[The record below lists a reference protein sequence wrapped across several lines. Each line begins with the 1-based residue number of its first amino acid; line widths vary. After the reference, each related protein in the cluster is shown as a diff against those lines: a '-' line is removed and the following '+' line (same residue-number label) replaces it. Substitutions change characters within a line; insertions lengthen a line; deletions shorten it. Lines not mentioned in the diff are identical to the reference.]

1 MISFVCDVQCTSTC
15 IYMYIHMYVR
25 DYSLISRDCI
35 GMEGL
40 SLVSRYGEH
49 VPVHEHVYTMYIY
62 IMCIHVP
69 IHV

>member
-1 MISFVCDVQCTSTC
+1 
-15 IYMYIHMYVR
+15 MYIHMYVR